1 MPSSRVY
8 RGSLVAL
15 LVASVFA
22 VWLLVSPPAAV
33 DRDQPPASIGQIL
46 GIPTATPV
54 AVPTVE
60 STASPTPVLPTAA
73 ATVGV
78 TTAVPVATEAA
89 TETAAALPTATAA
102 PTSTTVYTVESG
114 DSLSGIAAAYLPEGR
129 DLLEFEDEI
138 AERNEI
144 EDKAQIFVGQELE
157 IPGQ

>member
-60 STASPTPVLPTAA
+60 PTASPTPVPPRA

-78 TTAVPVATEAA
+78 ATAVPVATEAA
-89 TETAAALPTATAA
+89 TETATALATTTAA

-138 AERNEI
+138 AELNEI

>member
-60 STASPTPVLPTAA
+60 PTASPTPVPPTAA

-78 TTAVPVATEAA
+78 TIAVPVATEAA
-89 TETAAALPTATAA
+89 TETAAALATATAA

-138 AERNEI
+138 AELNEI

>member
-60 STASPTPVLPTAA
+60 PTASPTPVPPRA

-78 TTAVPVATEAA
+78 ATAVPVATEAA
-89 TETAAALPTATAA
+89 TETATALATATAA

-138 AERNEI
+138 AELNEI

>member
-60 STASPTPVLPTAA
+60 PTASPTPVPPTAA

-89 TETAAALPTATAA
+89 TETAAATATAA

-138 AERNEI
+138 AKLNEI